1 MCPEGAFKPN
11 AAVPKQYPGGVVKSM
26 AASDPEKL
34 AGGFASYL
42 ALGAIGAILRRAAI
56 KLFYLPRF

>member
-42 ALGAIGAILRRAAI
+42 ALGGDRCNP
-56 KLFYLPRF
+56 KESCHQVVLPA